1 MQNKLYI
8 GNLPFSTTEEELRAA
23 FSEFGKVTDVRLPR
37 DRETGRFRGFGFVTM
52 ASEAEA
58 QAALAMNGKD
68 FGGRPLKVNFAN
80 TDRVNS

>member
-8 GNLPFSTTEEELRAA
+8 GNLPFTASEDELRGA
-23 FSEFGKVTDVRLPR
+23 FSEFGNVTDVRLPR
-37 DRETGRFRGFGFVTM
+37 DRETGRFRGFAFVTM

-58 QAALAMNGKD
+58 EAALTMNGKD

-80 TDRVNS
+80 TDRAN